1 MIAIMKLSEISRW
14 IKPYILLKIKRFMV
28 LKMKILKI
36 CMLSHLYKLLGNPC
50 QVIIK
55 AMLPC
60 AECQNVTL
68 FVVRK
73 SLNIS
78 KL

>member
-1 MIAIMKLSEISRW
+1 
-14 IKPYILLKIKRFMV
+14 MV

-68 FVVRK
+68 FVVSFLRIRTEK
-73 SLNIS
+73 F
-78 KL
+78 KYF